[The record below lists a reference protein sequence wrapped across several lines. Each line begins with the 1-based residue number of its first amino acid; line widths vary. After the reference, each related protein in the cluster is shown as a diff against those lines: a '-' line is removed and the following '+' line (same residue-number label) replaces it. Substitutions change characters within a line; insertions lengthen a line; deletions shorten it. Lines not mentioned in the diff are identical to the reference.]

1 MLNNYMFGN
10 INKQTLIYLVLFQ
23 IIVITVSNFLVSI
36 PIEFLNLK
44 LTWSAFSF
52 PLVVLAIDL
61 TIRILGKS
69 IARATIAISYPFA
82 IISSIS
88 VLLIE
93 GSSVNEALRIGFA
106 SASAYGIS
114 TLLDVYIFQV
124 IREKYKYWWLAPSVS
139 TVFANV
145 IDTFVFFYAAFFN
158 STDDYMKENWTEIAV
173 NQSFIKIV
181 IGLLFFLPFYGIL
194 LNYLMKKIK
203 ICYQLMRV

>member
-1 MLNNYMFGN
+1 MLNKYMFGN

-69 IARATIAISYPFA
+69 IARATIALSYPFA
-82 IISSIS
+82 IISSIG

-145 IDTFVFFYAAFFN
+145 IDTFVFFYAAFYN

-203 ICYQLMRV
+203 KG

>member
-82 IISSIS
+82 IISSIG

-145 IDTFVFFYAAFFN
+145 IDTFVFFYAAFYN

-203 ICYQLMRV
+203 KG

>member
-1 MLNNYMFGN
+1 MLNKYMFEN
-10 INKQTLIYLVLFQ
+10 INKRTLIYLVLFQ
-23 IIVITVSNFLVSI
+23 IIVITISNFLVSI
-36 PIEFLNLK
+36 PIEFLNFK

-69 IARATIAISYPFA
+69 TARATIAISYPFA
-82 IISSIS
+82 IISSIG

-93 GSSVNEALRIGFA
+93 GSSVYEALRIGFA

-139 TVFANV
+139 TVFANI
-145 IDTFVFFYAAFFN
+145 IDTFVFFYTAFYN
-158 STDDYMKENWTEIAV
+158 STDEYMKENWVEIAL
-173 NQSFIKIV
+173 NQSIIKII
-181 IGLLFFLPFYGIL
+181 IGLILFLPIYGIF
-194 LNYLMKKIK
+194 LNYILYKLKND
-203 ICYQLMRV
+203 

>member
-1 MLNNYMFGN
+1 MLNKYMFGN

-69 IARATIAISYPFA
+69 IARATIALSYPFA
-82 IISSIS
+82 IISSIG

-145 IDTFVFFYAAFFN
+145 IDTFVFFYAAFYN
-158 STDDYMKENWTEIAV
+158 STDDYMKENWIEIAV

-203 ICYQLMRV
+203 KG

>member
-1 MLNNYMFGN
+1 MLNKYMFGN

-69 IARATIAISYPFA
+69 IARATIALSYPFA
-82 IISSIS
+82 IVSSIG

-145 IDTFVFFYAAFFN
+145 IDTFVFFYAAFYN
-158 STDDYMKENWTEIAV
+158 STDEYMKENWTEIAV

-203 ICYQLMRV
+203 KG

>member
-1 MLNNYMFGN
+1 MLNKYMFKN
-10 INKQTLIYLVLFQ
+10 INKQTLTYLVLFQ

-36 PIEFLNLK
+36 PIELLNLK

-82 IISSIS
+82 IISSIG

-145 IDTFVFFYAAFFN
+145 IDTFVFFYAAFYN

-203 ICYQLMRV
+203 KG

>member
-1 MLNNYMFGN
+1 MLNKYMFGN

-23 IIVITVSNFLVSI
+23 IIVITISNFLVSI

-82 IISSIS
+82 IISSIG

-93 GSSVNEALRIGFA
+93 GSSVYEALRIGFA

-139 TVFANV
+139 TVFANI
-145 IDTFVFFYAAFFN
+145 IDTFVFFYTAFYN
-158 STDDYMKENWTEIAV
+158 STDEYMKENWFEIAL
-173 NQSFIKIV
+173 NQSIIKII
-181 IGLLFFLPFYGIL
+181 IGLILFLPIYGIF
-194 LNYLMKKIK
+194 LNYILYKLKND
-203 ICYQLMRV
+203 

>member
-10 INKQTLIYLVLFQ
+10 INKRTLIYLVLFQ

-82 IISSIS
+82 IISSIG

-145 IDTFVFFYAAFFN
+145 IDTFVFFYAAFYN
-158 STDDYMKENWTEIAV
+158 STDDYMKENWIEIAV

-203 ICYQLMRV
+203 KG

>member
-1 MLNNYMFGN
+1 MLNKYMFEN
-10 INKQTLIYLVLFQ
+10 INKRTLIYLVLFQ
-23 IIVITVSNFLVSI
+23 IIVITISNFLVSI
-36 PIEFLNLK
+36 PIEFLNFK

-69 IARATIAISYPFA
+69 IARATIALSYPFA
-82 IISSIS
+82 IISSIG

-139 TVFANV
+139 TVFANI
-145 IDTFVFFYAAFFN
+145 IDTFVFFYTAFYN
-158 STDDYMKENWTEIAV
+158 SKDEYMKENWVEIAL
-173 NQSFIKIV
+173 NQSIIKII
-181 IGLLFFLPFYGIL
+181 IGLILFLPIYGIF
-194 LNYLMKKIK
+194 LNYILYKLKNE
-203 ICYQLMRV
+203 

>member
-1 MLNNYMFGN
+1 MFGN

-23 IIVITVSNFLVSI
+23 IIVITISNFLVSI

-69 IARATIAISYPFA
+69 TARATIAISYPFA
-82 IISSIS
+82 IISSIG

-93 GSSVNEALRIGFA
+93 GSSVYEALRIGFA

-139 TVFANV
+139 TVFANI
-145 IDTFVFFYAAFFN
+145 IDTFVFFYTAFYN
-158 STDDYMKENWTEIAV
+158 STDEYMKENWVEIAL
-173 NQSFIKIV
+173 NQSIIKIT
-181 IGLLFFLPFYGIL
+181 IGLILFLPIYGIF
-194 LNYLMKKIK
+194 LNYILYKLKND
-203 ICYQLMRV
+203 

>member
-1 MLNNYMFGN
+1 MVNKYMFGN

-69 IARATIAISYPFA
+69 IARATIALSYPFA
-82 IISSIS
+82 IISSVG

-145 IDTFVFFYAAFFN
+145 IDTFVFFYAAFYN
-158 STDDYMKENWTEIAV
+158 STDEYMKENWTEIVV

-203 ICYQLMRV
+203 KG

>member
-1 MLNNYMFGN
+1 MVNKYMFGN

-69 IARATIAISYPFA
+69 IARATIALSYPFA
-82 IISSIS
+82 IISSIG

-145 IDTFVFFYAAFFN
+145 IDTFVFFYAAFYN

-203 ICYQLMRV
+203 KG

>member
-145 IDTFVFFYAAFFN
+145 IDTFVFFYAAFYN
-158 STDDYMKENWTEIAV
+158 SIDDYMKENWIEIAV
-173 NQSFIKIV
+173 NQSFIKVV

-203 ICYQLMRV
+203 KG

>member
-1 MLNNYMFGN
+1 MVNKYMFGN

-69 IARATIAISYPFA
+69 IARATIALSYPFA
-82 IISSIS
+82 IISSVG

-145 IDTFVFFYAAFFN
+145 IDTFVFFYAAFYN
-158 STDDYMKENWTEIAV
+158 STDDYMKENWTEIAI

-203 ICYQLMRV
+203 KG

>member
-1 MLNNYMFGN
+1 MLNKYMFEN

-36 PIEFLNLK
+36 PIELLNLK

-82 IISSIS
+82 IISSIG

-145 IDTFVFFYAAFFN
+145 IDTFVFFYAAFYN
-158 STDDYMKENWTEIAV
+158 STDDYMKENWIEIAV

-203 ICYQLMRV
+203 KG

>member
-1 MLNNYMFGN
+1 MLNKYMFEN
-10 INKQTLIYLVLFQ
+10 INKRTLMYLVLFQ
-23 IIVITVSNFLVSI
+23 IIVITISNFLVSI
-36 PIEFLNLK
+36 PIEFLNFK

-69 IARATIAISYPFA
+69 TARATIAISYPFA
-82 IISSIS
+82 IISSIG

-93 GSSVNEALRIGFA
+93 GSSVYEALRIGFA

-139 TVFANV
+139 TVFANI
-145 IDTFVFFYAAFFN
+145 IDTFVFFYTAFYN
-158 STDDYMKENWTEIAV
+158 STDEYMKVNWVEIAL
-173 NQSFIKIV
+173 NQSIIKII
-181 IGLLFFLPFYGIL
+181 IGLTLFLPIYGIF
-194 LNYLMKKIK
+194 LNYILYKLKND
-203 ICYQLMRV
+203 

>member
-1 MLNNYMFGN
+1 MLNKYMFGN

-52 PLVVLAIDL
+52 PLVVLAVDL

-69 IARATIAISYPFA
+69 IARVTIAISYPFA
-82 IISSIS
+82 IISSIG
-88 VLLIE
+88 VLLFE
-93 GSSVNEALRIGFA
+93 GSLVNEALRIGFA

-145 IDTFVFFYAAFFN
+145 IDTFVFFYAAFYN
-158 STDDYMKENWTEIAV
+158 STDDYMKENWIEIAV

-203 ICYQLMRV
+203 KG

>member
-1 MLNNYMFGN
+1 MVNKYMFGN

-145 IDTFVFFYAAFFN
+145 IDTFVFFYAAFYN
-158 STDDYMKENWTEIAV
+158 STDEYMKENWTEIAV

-203 ICYQLMRV
+203 KG

>member
-1 MLNNYMFGN
+1 MLNKYMFGN

-36 PIEFLNLK
+36 PIELLNLK

-61 TIRILGKS
+61 TIRILGTS

-82 IISSIS
+82 IISSIG

-145 IDTFVFFYAAFFN
+145 IDTFVFFYAAFYN

-203 ICYQLMRV
+203 KG

>member
-1 MLNNYMFGN
+1 MLNKYMFGN

-69 IARATIAISYPFA
+69 IARATIALSYPFA
-82 IISSIS
+82 IISSIG

-145 IDTFVFFYAAFFN
+145 IDTFVFFYAAFYN
-158 STDDYMKENWTEIAV
+158 STDEYMKENWTEIAV

-203 ICYQLMRV
+203 KG

>member
-1 MLNNYMFGN
+1 MFKN
-10 INKQTLIYLVLFQ
+10 TNKKILLFLVSVQ
-23 IIVITVSNFLVSI
+23 IIVITVSNFLVSLPLEVYGI
-36 PIEFLNLK
+36 K

-82 IISSIS
+82 IISSIG

-145 IDTFVFFYAAFFN
+145 IDTFVFFYAAFYN
-158 STDDYMKENWTEIAV
+158 STDEYMKENWTEIAV

-203 ICYQLMRV
+203 KG

>member
-145 IDTFVFFYAAFFN
+145 IDTFVFFYAAFYN
-158 STDDYMKENWTEIAV
+158 STDDYMKENWIEIAV

-203 ICYQLMRV
+203 KG

>member
-1 MLNNYMFGN
+1 MLNKYMFEN
-10 INKQTLIYLVLFQ
+10 INKRTLIYLVLFQ
-23 IIVITVSNFLVSI
+23 IIVITISNFLVSI
-36 PIEFLNLK
+36 PIEFLNFK

-82 IISSIS
+82 IISSIG

-139 TVFANV
+139 TVFANI
-145 IDTFVFFYAAFFN
+145 IDTFVFFYTAFYN
-158 STDDYMKENWTEIAV
+158 SKDEYMKENWVEIAL
-173 NQSFIKIV
+173 NQSIIKII
-181 IGLLFFLPFYGIL
+181 IGLILFLPIYGIF
-194 LNYLMKKIK
+194 LNYILYKLKNE
-203 ICYQLMRV
+203 

>member
-1 MLNNYMFGN
+1 MLNKYMFGN

-69 IARATIAISYPFA
+69 IARATIALSYPFA
-82 IISSIS
+82 IISSIV

-145 IDTFVFFYAAFFN
+145 IDTFVFFYAAFYN
-158 STDDYMKENWTEIAV
+158 STDEYMKENWTEIAV

-203 ICYQLMRV
+203 KG

>member
-1 MLNNYMFGN
+1 MFGN
-10 INKQTLIYLVLFQ
+10 INKQTLTYLVLFQ

-69 IARATIAISYPFA
+69 IARATIALSYPFA
-82 IISSIS
+82 IISSIG

-145 IDTFVFFYAAFFN
+145 IDTFVFFYTAFYN
-158 STDDYMKENWTEIAV
+158 STDDYMKENWTDIAI

-203 ICYQLMRV
+203 KG

>member
-1 MLNNYMFGN
+1 MLNKYMFGN

-69 IARATIAISYPFA
+69 IARATIALSYPFA
-82 IISSIS
+82 IISSVG

-145 IDTFVFFYAAFFN
+145 IDTFVFFYAAFYN
-158 STDDYMKENWTEIAV
+158 STDEYMKENWTEIAV

-203 ICYQLMRV
+203 KGDV

>member
-1 MLNNYMFGN
+1 MLNKYMFEN

-82 IISSIS
+82 IISSIG

-145 IDTFVFFYAAFFN
+145 IDTFVFFYAAFYN
-158 STDDYMKENWTEIAV
+158 STDEYMKENWTEIAV

-203 ICYQLMRV
+203 KG

>member
-1 MLNNYMFGN
+1 MLNKYMFGN

-69 IARATIAISYPFA
+69 TARATIALSYPFA
-82 IISSIS
+82 IISSIG

-145 IDTFVFFYAAFFN
+145 IDTFVFFYAAFYN
-158 STDDYMKENWTEIAV
+158 STDEYMKENWTEIAV

-203 ICYQLMRV
+203 KG

>member
-1 MLNNYMFGN
+1 MLNKYMFGN

-52 PLVVLAIDL
+52 PLVIIAIDL

-69 IARATIAISYPFA
+69 IARATIALSYPFA
-82 IISSIS
+82 IISSVG

-145 IDTFVFFYAAFFN
+145 IDTFVFFYAAFYN
-158 STDDYMKENWTEIAV
+158 STDEYMKENWTEIAV

-203 ICYQLMRV
+203 KG

>member
-1 MLNNYMFGN
+1 MVNKYMFGN

-69 IARATIAISYPFA
+69 IARATIALSYPFA
-82 IISSIS
+82 IVSSIG

-139 TVFANV
+139 TVFANI
-145 IDTFVFFYAAFFN
+145 IDTFVFFYTAFYN
-158 STDDYMKENWTEIAV
+158 SKDEYMKENWVEIAL
-173 NQSFIKIV
+173 NQSIIKII
-181 IGLLFFLPFYGIL
+181 IGLILFLPIYGIF
-194 LNYLMKKIK
+194 LNYILYKLKND
-203 ICYQLMRV
+203 

>member
-1 MLNNYMFGN
+1 MLNKYMFEN
-10 INKQTLIYLVLFQ
+10 INKRTLIYLVLFQ
-23 IIVITVSNFLVSI
+23 IIVITISNFLVSI
-36 PIEFLNLK
+36 PIEFLNFK

-69 IARATIAISYPFA
+69 TARATIAISYPFA
-82 IISSIS
+82 IISSIG

-93 GSSVNEALRIGFA
+93 DSSVNEALRIGFA

-139 TVFANV
+139 TVFANI
-145 IDTFVFFYAAFFN
+145 IDTFVFFYTAFYN
-158 STDDYMKENWTEIAV
+158 STDEYMKENWVEIAL
-173 NQSFIKIV
+173 NQSFIKII
-181 IGLLFFLPFYGIL
+181 IGLILFLPIYGIF
-194 LNYLMKKIK
+194 LNYILYKLKND
-203 ICYQLMRV
+203 

>member
-145 IDTFVFFYAAFFN
+145 IDTFVFFYAAFYN
-158 STDDYMKENWTEIAV
+158 SIDDFMKENWIEIAV
-173 NQSFIKIV
+173 NQSFIKVV

-194 LNYLMKKIK
+194 LNYLMNKIK
-203 ICYQLMRV
+203 KR

>member
-1 MLNNYMFGN
+1 MLNKYMFEN
-10 INKQTLIYLVLFQ
+10 INKRTLIYLVLFQ
-23 IIVITVSNFLVSI
+23 IIVITISNFLVSI
-36 PIEFLNLK
+36 PIEFLNFK

-69 IARATIAISYPFA
+69 TARATIAISYPFA
-82 IISSIS
+82 IISSIG

-93 GSSVNEALRIGFA
+93 GSSVYEALRIGIA

-139 TVFANV
+139 TVFANI
-145 IDTFVFFYAAFFN
+145 IDTFVFFYTAFYN
-158 STDDYMKENWTEIAV
+158 STDEYMKENWVEIAL
-173 NQSFIKIV
+173 NQSIIKII
-181 IGLLFFLPFYGIL
+181 IGLTLFLPIYGIF
-194 LNYLMKKIK
+194 LNYILYKLKND
-203 ICYQLMRV
+203 

>member
-1 MLNNYMFGN
+1 MFKN

-36 PIEFLNLK
+36 PIELLNLK

-52 PLVVLAIDL
+52 PLVVLAVDL

-82 IISSIS
+82 IISSIG

-145 IDTFVFFYAAFFN
+145 IDTFVFFYAAFYN
-158 STDDYMKENWTEIAV
+158 STDDYMKENWIEIAV

-203 ICYQLMRV
+203 KG